1 MKYFGAQ
8 YYPDYTPKADWEKDI
23 RLMKVA
29 GMNVT
34 RMAESSWQNL
44 EPEEGKF
51 EFDWQDEAIQLFE
64 KHEIKVILSTP
75 TYIPP
80 IWMID
85 KYPEILSVNENN
97 DVVAPGARH
106 HYCFNSIA
114 YLEAT
119 DRIVFALGQHF
130 GNHPNV
136 IGWQI
141 HNELGLSTCY
151 CDRCLLAFHQWLE
164 KKYTTI
170 DQLND
175 EWLVSWSRKFTRF
188 EQIPFP
194 HRQNGEGGHILPLVL
209 NHRQYRSDTI
219 VSFQKRQYD
228 ILKPH
233 VGDRWITHNVAS
245 GLYLG
250 FNTYD
255 LAEHMDVAGWDNYPD
270 LQGGWRHA
278 SISHRLF
285 RGLKSRPHWAMEQI
299 CGRIGN
305 DQYAGASPAPGQISR
320 WIWHTYALDGEGI
333 LFWLLR
339 SKPGGNWP
347 YWQGILLPNGQT
359 SERYDELKQIGNQLK
374 PVFQAIEQANK
385 KPHAIQVPQPKV
397 AIIFDYEDIW
407 ILEREKGD
415 FHFSA
420 INALLD
426 LYQATAKW
434 GLHVDVISSSAD
446 LKPYHIVLAPLLA
459 RNRDAMNNKLKTF
472 VEHGGIVILGPRS
485 GRYSSGGTLSL
496 DTAPAGLDQISGIE
510 VLDYDI
516 LETEVKFIQNTDEQ
530 ITSKYWV
537 DLIQPTTATP
547 IASILHGRY
556 KKRPLVTWNK
566 TGQGGVF
573 YCGGYLDSKG
583 WENVIDAALAK
594 ANIQPY
600 WRLPDDC
607 EAIAYQSVTFLFN
620 HSAKESVVYFPDKY
634 FDLIEQKNI
643 EPGLYWL
650 KPEQTLALE
659 RISSE

>member
-23 RLMKVA
+23 LLMKAA

-44 EPEEGKF
+44 EPEEGVF
-51 EFDWQDEAIQLFE
+51 HFDWQDEAIQLFE
-64 KHEIKVILSTP
+64 KHDIKVIMSTP

-80 IWMID
+80 IWLVD
-85 KYPEILSVNENN
+85 QYPEILQVNEHN

-106 HYCFNSIA
+106 HYCFHSQA
-114 YLEAT
+114 YLTAT
-119 DRIVFALGQHF
+119 DRIAHALGKHF
-130 GNHPNV
+130 GNHPSI

-151 CDRCLLAFHQWLE
+151 CERCLQAFHQWLE
-164 KKYTTI
+164 NKYHSI
-170 DQLND
+170 EQLN
-175 EWLVSWSRKFTRF
+175 EAWLVTWSRKFTRF
-188 EQIPFP
+188 GQITFP

-209 NHRQYRSDTI
+209 NHRQFRSDTI
-219 VSFQKRQYD
+219 VSYQKRQYD
-228 ILKPH
+228 ILKRY
-233 VGDRWITHNVAS
+233 VGERWITHNVAS

-250 FNTYD
+250 FNSYD
-255 LAEHMDVAGWDNYPD
+255 LARHLDVAGWDNYPD

-285 RGLKSRPHWAMEQI
+285 RGLTLRPHWAMEQI

-305 DQYAGASPAPGQISR
+305 DQYAGASPRPGQISR

-374 PVFQAIEQANK
+374 PVFQAIEQITK
-385 KPHAIQVPQPKV
+385 KTKVRQAPQLKV
-397 AIIFDYEDIW
+397 AILFDYEDIW
-407 ILEREKGD
+407 ILDREKGD

-434 GLHVDVISSSAD
+434 GLHVDVISSNED
-446 LKPYHIVLAPLLA
+446 FQDYPIVIAPLLA
-459 RNRDAMNNKLKTF
+459 RNRDETTSKLKAY
-472 VEHGGIVILGPRS
+472 VERGGIAILGPRT
-485 GRYSSGGTLSL
+485 GRYTTEGTLSL
-496 DTAPAGLDQISGIE
+496 QDAPAGLNQIAGID

-516 LETEVKFIQNTDEQ
+516 LETEVKFNQQTDE
-530 ITSKYWV
+530 ILTSKYWI
-537 DLIQPTTATP
+537 DLIQLRTAIP
-547 IASILHGRY
+547 LASIHNGRY

-566 TGQGGVF
+566 TSQGGVV
-573 YCGGYLDSKG
+573 YCGGYLDGKG
-583 WENVIDAALAK
+583 WKLVVDTALAK

-600 WRLPDDC
+600 WCLPDDC
-607 EAIAYQSVTFLFN
+607 EAILYQSVTFLFN
-620 HSAKESVVYFPDKY
+620 HSTEERVVYLPDAF

-659 RISSE
+659 RK